1 MLSNKHFISLKDT
14 PKEDMMRL
22 IETGLSFREVLDR
35 PIKKVPTLSGKNI
48 LNLFF
53 ENSTRT
59 KMSFELAEKRLSADV
74 TNFSASSSSLNKGET
89 FRDTVQNIQVMK
101 VDCIVMRHPAP
112 GSSLQLTNFVDSIIV
127 NAGDGCHEHPTQAM
141 LDVMSL
147 YEKFNTFKGLKV
159 AIIGDILHSR
169 VALSNIYAL
178 TRLGV
183 EVTLCGPPHLIPVGI
198 EELGVSINYNVDEV
212 LDWADAVNVL
222 RIQRERMGIGLI
234 PSVREYREVFG
245 VTKERV
251 ENLKKELVIMH
262 PGPINRGVELDGDVA
277 DSENSIILNQVL
289 NGVAM
294 RMSILYHLLS
304 EGDTIND

>member
-1 MLSNKHFISLKDT
+1 
-14 PKEDMMRL
+14 
-22 IETGLSFREVLDR
+22 
-35 PIKKVPTLSGKNI
+35 
-48 LNLFF
+48 
-53 ENSTRT
+53 
-59 KMSFELAEKRLSADV
+59 
-74 TNFSASSSSLNKGET
+74 
-89 FRDTVQNIQVMK
+89 
-101 VDCIVMRHPAP
+101 
-112 GSSLQLTNFVDSIIV
+112 
-127 NAGDGCHEHPTQAM
+127 
-141 LDVMSL
+141 
-147 YEKFNTFKGLKV
+147 
-159 AIIGDILHSR
+159 
-169 VALSNIYAL
+169 
-178 TRLGV
+178 
-183 EVTLCGPPHLIPVGI
+183 
-198 EELGVSINYNVDEV
+198 
-212 LDWADAVNVL
+212 VNVL

>member
-1 MLSNKHFISLKDT
+1 MLSSKHFISLKNT
-14 PKEDMMRL
+14 PKEDLMLL
-22 IETGLSFREVLDR
+22 IETGFSFREVLER
-35 PIKKVPTLSGKNI
+35 PVKKVPTLSGKNI

-59 KMSFELAEKRLSADV
+59 RMSFELAEKRLSADV
-74 TNFSASSSSLNKGET
+74 SNFSASSSSLNKGET

-101 VDCIVMRHPAP
+101 VDCIVMRHPSP
-112 GSSLQLTNFVDSIIV
+112 GSSLQITKFVDSVIV

-147 YEKFNTFKGLKV
+147 YEKFKTFENLKV

-178 TRLGV
+178 TTLGV

-198 EELGVSINYNVDEV
+198 EELGVHVNYNVDEV
-212 LDWADAVNVL
+212 LDWADAVNIL

-234 PSVREYREVFG
+234 PSIREYREIFG

-277 DSENSIILNQVL
+277 DSENSIILDQVL

-304 EGDTIND
+304 EGDAIK

>member
-14 PKEDMMRL
+14 PKEDIMLL

-112 GSSLQLTNFVDSIIV
+112 GSSLQLTDFVDSIIV

-141 LDVMSL
+141 LDVMSI
-147 YEKFNTFKGLKV
+147 YERFKTFNNLKV

-178 TRLGV
+178 TTLGV

-198 EELGVSINYNVDEV
+198 EELGVSINYNIDEV

-234 PSVREYREVFG
+234 PSIREYREVFG

-251 ENLKKELVIMH
+251 ESLKKELVIMH

-304 EGDTIND
+304 EGDAIND

>member
-1 MLSNKHFISLKDT
+1 
-14 PKEDMMRL
+14 
-22 IETGLSFREVLDR
+22 
-35 PIKKVPTLSGKNI
+35 
-48 LNLFF
+48 
-53 ENSTRT
+53 
-59 KMSFELAEKRLSADV
+59 
-74 TNFSASSSSLNKGET
+74 
-89 FRDTVQNIQVMK
+89 
-101 VDCIVMRHPAP
+101 
-112 GSSLQLTNFVDSIIV
+112 
-127 NAGDGCHEHPTQAM
+127 M

-147 YEKFNTFKGLKV
+147 YEKFETFKNLKV

-178 TRLGV
+178 KTLGV

-198 EELGVSINYNVDEV
+198 KDLGVDINYNVDEV
-212 LDWADAVNVL
+212 LEWADAINVL

-245 VTKERV
+245 ITNKRI
-251 ENLKKELVIMH
+251 ENLKKEIVIMH
-262 PGPINRGVELDGDVA
+262 PGPINRGVELDGDIA
-277 DSENSIILNQVL
+277 DSDNSIILNQVL

>member
-1 MLSNKHFISLKDT
+1 
-14 PKEDMMRL
+14 
-22 IETGLSFREVLDR
+22 
-35 PIKKVPTLSGKNI
+35 
-48 LNLFF
+48 
-53 ENSTRT
+53 
-59 KMSFELAEKRLSADV
+59 
-74 TNFSASSSSLNKGET
+74 
-89 FRDTVQNIQVMK
+89 
-101 VDCIVMRHPAP
+101 
-112 GSSLQLTNFVDSIIV
+112 
-127 NAGDGCHEHPTQAM
+127 M

-147 YEKFNTFKGLKV
+147 YERFKTFNNLKV

-178 TRLGV
+178 TTLGV

-198 EELGVSINYNVDEV
+198 EELGVHINYNVDEV
-212 LDWADAVNVL
+212 LDWADAVNIL

-234 PSVREYREVFG
+234 SSIREYRELFG

-277 DSENSIILNQVL
+277 DSENSIILDQVL

-304 EGDTIND
+304 EGDAIK